1 MKRFAISFIFLLG
14 LTIFV
19 VQGQAVNLAL
29 NKTYSASSIWGS
41 TYTAKNAFDGD
52 AASRWS
58 AEKGSINNQWVQVDF
73 GTSVEF
79 DRVVIKEYG
88 TRVSSY
94 QIRVSDNG
102 EKWLIAAQGTI
113 IESDEVLE
121 LLAPQN
127 KRYLR
132 LYIISAFSEPSIYE
146 IGVFNKVAEV
156 SKPILGE
163 GMYFEDPRG
172 PLTKSEVDYFK
183 AYVAKTNKFPLP
195 TSNIGNQ
202 LVYGKQGIGAEGLAW
217 MYKTTG
223 DKEILDVFIRHCDY
237 MLNCRND

>member
-1 MKRFAISFIFLLG
+1 M
-14 LTIFV
+14 
-19 VQGQAVNLAL
+19 
-29 NKTYSASSIWGS
+29 
-41 TYTAKNAFDGD
+41 
-52 AASRWS
+52 
-58 AEKGSINNQWVQVDF
+58 
-73 GTSVEF
+73 
-79 DRVVIKEYG
+79 
-88 TRVSSY
+88 
-94 QIRVSDNG
+94 
-102 EKWLIAAQGTI
+102 
-113 IESDEVLE
+113 LE

-132 LYIISAFSEPSIYE
+132 LYIKSATSEPSIYE

-237 MLNCRND
+237 MLNCRNDQQGGEKRVLWTGCVEKCWPNKDKTEGEQLEKYSASENGDILGHI

>member
-1 MKRFAISFIFLLG
+1 MKRFAISFILLLG
-14 LTIFV
+14 LTVFV
-19 VQGQAVNLAL
+19 AQGQAVNLAL
-29 NKTYSASSIWGS
+29 NKTYSASSTWSSI
-41 TYTAKNAFDGD
+41 YEAKNAFDGN

-58 AEKGSINNQWVQVDF
+58 AERDFTTNQWVQVDF

-132 LYIISAFSEPSIYE
+132 LYIISAVSEPSIFE
-146 IGVFNKVAEV
+146 IGVFN
-156 SKPILGE
+156 
-163 GMYFEDPRG
+163 
-172 PLTKSEVDYFK
+172 
-183 AYVAKTNKFPLP
+183 
-195 TSNIGNQ
+195 
-202 LVYGKQGIGAEGLAW
+202 
-217 MYKTTG
+217 
-223 DKEILDVFIRHCDY
+223 
-237 MLNCRND
+237 